1 MLAQM
6 FRFSIIANGR
16 PGEVIDVLGQPVN
29 MTRQGYNNS
38 GGVLRCDDTCG
49 TVATID
55 FDATFIHEDGNCKK
69 VGKMLSEHSRSLSL
83 ETLGC
88 GMRHGTP
95 QDTFAA
101 S

>member
-16 PGEVIDVLGQPVN
+16 PGEMIDVLGQPVN

-69 VGKMLSEHSRSLSL
+69 AQCL
-83 ETLGC
+83 E
-88 GMRHGTP
+88 M
-95 QDTFAA
+95 QDCKI
-101 S
+101 